1 MQKLAGDGL
10 VVTLAARATVPFGPV
25 MRARADLLQA
35 RGLIAPGERTE
46 ALVVIRAIKPSQV

>member
-1 MQKLAGDGL
+1 
-10 VVTLAARATVPFGPV
+10 VPFGPV

-46 ALVVIRAIKPSQV
+46 ELVVIRAIKPPQV